1 MSLSEE
7 FSKLR
12 KSKTIIRRAIQ
23 ENGAPLQTT
32 EDLDTY
38 STYIDEYSNALVID
52 ETNEAEY
59 CKNSITQLVLTVTK
73 IRDYAFFNNTSLKE
87 LVLDVDSVIELKPHA
102 FKNTHFEKGTGIIY
116 VPDDLYSQ
124 YMDSS
129 WNKYT
134 LKKTSEFIPNPDY
147 LYPLETLN
155 RYITINQLQN
165 FTLEQIEKQ

>member
-23 ENGAPLQTT
+23 ENGAPLQTN

-38 STYIDEYSNALVID
+38 STYIDEYSNTLVVD
-52 ETNEAEY
+52 ETNEPEY

-87 LVLDVDSVIELKPHA
+87 LVLDTDRVIELKPNV
-102 FKNTHFEKGTGIIY
+102 FKNTHFEKRTGIIY
-116 VPDDLYSQ
+116 VPDSLYADYVAST
-124 YMDSS
+124 

-134 LKKTSEFIPNPDY
+134 LKRISEFVANPDY
-147 LYPLETLN
+147 LYPLESLDRFVTVSG
-155 RYITINQLQN
+155 LQN
-165 FTLEQIEKQ
+165 FTLQQIEKQ